1 MEGRKFTG
9 ICWAGNFQFRKRW
22 LPSGT
27 SQLAPLFR
35 GQISELFLP
44 FSPVCWQVKGRI
56 KLLPSKPLTWGSM
69 AGPRYNIER
78 NCEFKPKVTQRHG
91 SIRFFLLSIRHK
103 NLFRQLF
110 HTHTITM
117 GLSCGNFFYSGTYTL
132 QTLTP
137 WKFNLARALT
147 KQMLLC
153 IPSLFAFSS
162 IKPNQCFLLKST
174 HPSGTQ
180 KSEAPSFSPCS
191 ASLQPPPIST
201 WRTKP
206 HKLSLCYFWWMGE
219 DTSKHLN
226 VKPVH
231 TVIPAEVLW
240 CKLLVSECFT
250 RMLPSSLGSSLSLNW
265 TTLRA
270 GTVFPFTLLFSGS
283 HNHNLK
289 TIQLNATSDKE
300 ELHFTAGMTSLC

>member
-1 MEGRKFTG
+1 MEGRKFSR

-35 GQISELFLP
+35 GQISEHFLP

-69 AGPRYNIER
+69 AGPHYNIER

-91 SIRFFLLSIRHK
+91 STRFFLLSIRHK

-110 HTHTITM
+110 HMHTITL
-117 GLSCGNFFYSGTYTL
+117 GLSWGNFFYSGTYTL

-137 WKFNLARALT
+137 WMFNLARALT

-162 IKPNQCFLLKST
+162 IKPNQCFLLKSI
-174 HPSGTQ
+174 HPPGTQ
-180 KSEAPSFSPCS
+180 KSEAPSFPPCS
-191 ASLQPPPIST
+191 ASLQPHGGQNCTS
-201 WRTKP
+201 
-206 HKLSLCYFWWMGE
+206 SLC
-219 DTSKHLN
+219 
-226 VKPVH
+226 
-231 TVIPAEVLW
+231 
-240 CKLLVSECFT
+240 
-250 RMLPSSLGSSLSLNW
+250 
-265 TTLRA
+265 
-270 GTVFPFTLLFSGS
+270 
-283 HNHNLK
+283 
-289 TIQLNATSDKE
+289 ATSGGREKTPANTSM
-300 ELHFTAGMTSLC
+300 LNQFTQWSQQKCCDVSCLCQSALPKCSPLLWAHLSA